1 MIKQSYDA
9 GYQAA
14 FDKIAIDLAS
24 ARKAYN
30 AVVKPSLFR
39 ASIKAAPA
47 ERVLAP
53 VGFMDKLKSNL
64 FGAPRSSPTK
74 PFENIKDRL
83 SASGAMS
90 QVRKPPRIEQPR
102 PALRVDNQVPGA
114 AAYPGNSQKITNVQP
129 GIYVNKQIARQVD
142 PQGFSQL
149 NPQNREMVNRTVGLH
164 EGMEMQV
171 MRDPKWQAMGQKG
184 VGGFLGHA
192 HPEVLLRENN
202 IISTMSPELS
212 GARNFMTN
220 IRQASGEAN
229 TMNSLYPGFNFGNQ
243 RLSRH
248 AIRRMRESYDAR
260 VLTEMKRRGLG

>member
-114 AAYPGNSQKITNVQP
+114 AAICCHSALPGKFL
-129 GIYVNKQIARQVD
+129 RLD
-142 PQGFSQL
+142 PD
-149 NPQNREMVNRTVGLH
+149 
-164 EGMEMQV
+164 
-171 MRDPKWQAMGQKG
+171 RDGTTA
-184 VGGFLGHA
+184 VGGVRLAADGRGIL
-192 HPEVLLRENN
+192 PE
-202 IISTMSPELS
+202 
-212 GARNFMTN
+212 
-220 IRQASGEAN
+220 
-229 TMNSLYPGFNFGNQ
+229 
-243 RLSRH
+243 RLHR
-248 AIRRMRESYDAR
+248 
-260 VLTEMKRRGLG
+260 